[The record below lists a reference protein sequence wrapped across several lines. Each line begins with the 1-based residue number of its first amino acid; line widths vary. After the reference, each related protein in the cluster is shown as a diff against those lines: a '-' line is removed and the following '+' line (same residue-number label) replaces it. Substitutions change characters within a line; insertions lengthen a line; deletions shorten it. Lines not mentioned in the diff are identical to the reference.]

1 MIIGRAL
8 YPLFPRLWATGFNAT
23 RVSLSMNQGEQGCK
37 WSLITIFCAIFL
49 TAACDGPPQ
58 EASGDKTRTPDPPTN
73 LLRLTP
79 ETAAK
84 AALRIAP
91 VTTRDFRVSREF
103 PATIQAD
110 ANRMAEIT
118 TLVRGRADE
127 VLVDFGQDVGAGA
140 LLATLQSSELGLSQA
155 SYLRAHAKMTV
166 AERAFQRA
174 TVLLEEKVIGQAEY
188 QRREGERL
196 TARSELREAH
206 DRLRLLGMQENEIA
220 RLRRDE
226 TIRSTV
232 FIRAPFAGRIIARN
246 IVRGEVVE
254 MTDQLFTIADLSNI
268 WVIAHIPEKDIA
280 FVQADQK
287 VEVEITAYP
296 GESFEG
302 HIGYI
307 SDVLDPAT
315 RTVRLRVVVTNPHK
329 RLRPEMFAKVR
340 LWTNPEPDILTI
352 PATAV
357 VHDRGE
363 SIVFIQVEDHAFE
376 RRPVTLGEETDG
388 LVKVLTGL
396 RAGDPVVVEGAFR
409 LKSELAARQH
419 PMVIQ

>member
-1 MIIGRAL
+1 MIITHPVYPSRWVTGSNPDRVIPTFNQRGR
-8 YPLFPRLWATGFNAT
+8 G
-23 RVSLSMNQGEQGCK
+23 GI
-37 WSLITIFCAIFL
+37 WSLAIILCAVL
-49 TAACDGPPQ
+49 LATACDDTPR
-58 EASGDKTRTPDPPTN
+58 EASDGKARPSDPSED

-79 ETAAK
+79 GTEAK
-84 AALRIAP
+84 AALQIVPITA
-91 VTTRDFRVSREF
+91 RDFRISREF
-103 PATIQAD
+103 PATIQAN

-127 VLVDFGQDVGAGA
+127 VLVDFGQDVETGA
-140 LLATLQSSELGLSQA
+140 LLATLHSSELGLSQA
-155 SYLRAHAKMTV
+155 SYLRAHAKLTV

-174 TVLLEEKVIGQAEY
+174 KALLEEKVIGQAEY
-188 QRREGERL
+188 QRREGELL
-196 TARSELREAH
+196 TARSEMREAH
-206 DRLRLLGMQENEIA
+206 DRLRLLGMEESHIA

-232 FIRAPFAGRIIARN
+232 FIRAPFVGRIIARN

-254 MTDQLFTIADLSNI
+254 MTDQLFTIADLSDV
-268 WVIAHIPEKDIA
+268 WVIAQIPEKDIA
-280 FVQADQK
+280 FVQADQT
-287 VEVEITAYP
+287 VEVEVTAYP

-302 HIGYI
+302 RIGHI

-315 RTVRLRVVVTNPHK
+315 RTIRLRVVVANPDK

-340 LWTNPEPDILTI
+340 LWTKPEPSVLTI
-352 PATAV
+352 PTTAV
-357 VHDRGE
+357 VQDRGE
-363 SIVFIQVEDHAFE
+363 NIVFVKIEDHAFE

-388 LVKVLTGL
+388 QVKVLAGL

-419 PMVIQ
+419 PMAGQ

>member
-1 MIIGRAL
+1 MTVTHSQH
-8 YPLFPRLWATGFNAT
+8 PRPWIPGSNPKRIPSGLP
-23 RVSLSMNQGEQGCK
+23 QGGQGCR
-37 WSLITIFCAIFL
+37 WPLAAIFCAVISA
-49 TAACDGPPQ
+49 TACDGTPQ
-58 EASGDKTRTPDPPTN
+58 EVSGGKTRTSDPPTN

-79 ETAAK
+79 ETEAK

-91 VTTRDFRVSREF
+91 ATTGDFRIFREF

-127 VLVDFGQDVGAGA
+127 VLVDFGQDVEAGA
-140 LLATLQSSELGLSQA
+140 LLATLQSGELGLSQA
-155 SYLRAHAKMTV
+155 GFLRAHAKLTV

-174 TVLLEEKVIGQAEY
+174 KALLEEKVIGQAEY
-188 QRREGERL
+188 QRREGELL
-196 TARSELREAH
+196 TARSEMREAH
-206 DRLRLLGMQENEIA
+206 DRLRLLGMAEPEIA

-254 MTDQLFTIADLSNI
+254 MTDQLFTIADLSDV

-287 VEVEITAYP
+287 VEVEVTAYP

-302 HIGYI
+302 RIGYI

-315 RTVRLRVVVTNPHK
+315 RTIRLRVVVANPHK

-340 LWTNPEPDILTI
+340 LWTKPEPGVLTI

-363 SIVFIQVEDHAFE
+363 NIVFVQVEDHAFE
-376 RRPVTLGEETDG
+376 RRPVALGEETNG
-388 LVKVLTGL
+388 QVKVLAGL
-396 RAGDPVVVEGAFR
+396 RAGDPVVVDGAFR

-419 PMVIQ
+419 PMALQ